1 VIRTGYEEFPIQQ
14 NAPPVHEIGRD
25 RKRVATL
32 TGVTFSVC
40 WPERF
45 TPVVLAPRRADREL
59 PLRRPT
65 EVDFPEM
72 PKCRVLL
79 PESFAFAISRSR
91 QLAPSVP
98 HPSGLSPASRG
109 KVFGCERFYYKS
121 AGVSTS

>member
-1 VIRTGYEEFPIQQ
+1 MIRFWFEEYAIQQ
-14 NAPPVHEIGRD
+14 NAPPVHVIGRD

-45 TPVVLAPRRADREL
+45 TPAVLVLRWTDREL
-59 PLRRPT
+59 PLRRPL
-65 EVDFPEM
+65 EMDFPEM
-72 PKCRVLL
+72 QKCRVLL

-98 HPSGLSPASRG
+98 HLSGLSPASRG
-109 KVFGCERFYYKS
+109 KVFDCRRFYYKP
-121 AGVSTS
+121 AGLSSS

>member
-1 VIRTGYEEFPIQQ
+1 MQQ

-45 TPVVLAPRRADREL
+45 TPDVLALRWADREL
-59 PLRRPT
+59 PLRRPQ
-65 EVDFPEM
+65 EADFPEM

-98 HPSGLSPASRG
+98 RLSGLSPASLG
-109 KVFGCERFYYKS
+109 KVFYWKRFYSKPR
-121 AGVSTS
+121 GLSTS